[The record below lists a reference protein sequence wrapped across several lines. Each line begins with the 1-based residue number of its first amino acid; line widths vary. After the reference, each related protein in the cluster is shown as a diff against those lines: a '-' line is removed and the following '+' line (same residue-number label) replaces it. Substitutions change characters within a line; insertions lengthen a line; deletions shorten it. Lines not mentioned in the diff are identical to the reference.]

1 MRYRRFRTAR
11 GGLLKAVLTGLLVL
25 GLTGTLPEFGHT
37 FVRTAGKT
45 CHCGATGCLE
55 TEVSQSRLFEL
66 AGGDASQLEQALKD
80 SVAKEVARQ
89 LGYLAIAL
97 LNAVKTFNSEAIILD
112 GFLGILYA
120 LSPRRWMISS

>member
-1 MRYRRFRTAR
+1 M
-11 GGLLKAVLTGLLVL
+11 
-25 GLTGTLPEFGHT
+25 
-37 FVRTAGKT
+37 
-45 CHCGATGCLE
+45 
-55 TEVSQSRLFEL
+55 
-66 AGGDASQLEQALKD
+66 
-80 SVAKEVARQ
+80 AKEVARQ